1 MATAPSAFPTPQTG
15 HFHSMTVGEIAR
27 LLDAQVL
34 GDPAT
39 LITGVA
45 GLDATAPGTISFIE
59 DEKLLAVAMSSSA
72 AAIIAP
78 ESMWDTLEPEVT
90 RPAQR
95 GEKGRKPMVF
105 TGNPRLA
112 FAKVME
118 FMQPVSLP
126 EKGVHPTAIIEKDA
140 HIGVGVTIRE
150 GCYVGHHA
158 HIGDGAI
165 LYPHVVVGDGA
176 QIGDATV
183 LFPSVVLYHHV
194 HIGKRVRIH
203 SGTVIGGDGF
213 GYVSDGKEHHKVPQ
227 VGTVIIE
234 DDVEIGANVTIDRA
248 TMGATRIGEGTK
260 IDNLVQIAHNVQIGR
275 NCILCGQ
282 VGLSGSVVVEDDVVM
297 AGQAG
302 LRDHVKIGKGAILGA
317 KAGIMSDVKAGE
329 FVLGAP
335 ALPQREYMKTEAASR
350 KLPEMARTLRR
361 LERMVEDLQTKLA
374 DKE

>member
-1 MATAPSAFPTPQTG
+1 MATATSAFTKPHNG
-15 HFHSMTVGEIAR
+15 HFHSLTVGEIAR
-27 LLDAQVL
+27 LLDAQII
-34 GDPAT
+34 GDPSI

-45 GLDATAPGTISFIE
+45 GLDATAPGSISFIE
-59 DEKLLAVAMSSSA
+59 DQKLLATALSSSA

-78 ESMWDTLEPEVT
+78 MSMLETLQEESK
-90 RPAQR
+90 PAPRR
-95 GEKGRKPMVF
+95 GEKSRKPMVL

-126 EKGVHPTAIIEKDA
+126 EKGIHPSAIIEPDA

-150 GCYVGHHA
+150 NCYVGHHA
-158 HIGDGAI
+158 HIGDGVV
-165 LYPHVVVGDGA
+165 LFPNVVVGDGV
-176 QIGDATV
+176 QIGDASV

-194 HIGKRVRIH
+194 HIGKRVRVH
-203 SGTVIGGDGF
+203 ANSVIGSDGF
-213 GYVSDGKEHHKVPQ
+213 GYVSDGKQHHKVPQ
-227 VGTVIIE
+227 VGTVIIG
-234 DDVEIGANVTIDRA
+234 DDVEIGANVCIDRA

-282 VGLSGSVVVEDDVVM
+282 VGLSGSVIVEDDVVM

-317 KAGIMSDVKAGE
+317 KAGIMSDVGPGE
-329 FVLGAP
+329 FVMGTP
-335 ALPQREYMKTEAASR
+335 ALPQREHMKTEAASR
-350 KLPEMARTLRR
+350 KLPEMARQVRR
-361 LERMVEDLQTKLA
+361 LERAVEELQAKLA
-374 DKE
+374 DK

>member
-1 MATAPSAFPTPQTG
+1 MATATTAFTTPQNG
-15 HFHSMTVGEIAR
+15 HLHSITVGEIAR
-27 LLDAQVL
+27 LLDAQFF

-39 LITGVA
+39 IITGVA
-45 GLDATAPGTISFIE
+45 GLDATAPGSISFIE
-59 DEKLLAVAMSSSA
+59 DAKLLSVALSSSA

-78 ESMWDTLEPEVT
+78 ASMFDELQKESK
-90 RPAQR
+90 RPTKR
-95 GEKGRKPMVF
+95 GRKPMVL
-105 TGNPRLA
+105 TRNPRLA

-118 FMQPVSLP
+118 FMQPASLP

-176 QIGDATV
+176 QIGDASV

-203 SGTVIGGDGF
+203 ANTVIGGDGF

-227 VGTVIIE
+227 VGTVIIG
-234 DDVEIGANVTIDRA
+234 DDVEIGSNVSIDRA
-248 TMGATRIGEGTK
+248 TMGATRVGEGTK

-282 VGLSGSVVVEDDVVM
+282 VGLSGSVVVEDDVVI

-302 LRDHVKIGKGAILGA
+302 LRDHIKIGKGAIVGA
-317 KAGIMSDVKAGE
+317 KAGIMSDVGPGE

-350 KLPEMARTLRR
+350 KLPEMARQLRR
-361 LERMVEDLQTKLA
+361 LERSIEELQAKLEIKA
-374 DKE
+374 